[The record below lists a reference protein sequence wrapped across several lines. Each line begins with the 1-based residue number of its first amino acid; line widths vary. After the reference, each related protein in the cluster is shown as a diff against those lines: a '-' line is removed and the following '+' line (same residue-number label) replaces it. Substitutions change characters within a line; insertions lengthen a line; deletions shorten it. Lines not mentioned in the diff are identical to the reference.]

1 MGDLLT
7 VFGRMNEKE
16 DSQMMPRFEE
26 QNIEEMNRL
35 GQDFGNCVHT
45 LIQLAFMDYLLQ
57 ILCYKSHTKKKW
69 EGVSLHVSPKGYQ
82 MLKMKSLACI

>member
-7 VFGRMNEKE
+7 VFGRMNEK
-16 DSQMMPRFEE
+16 DSQMMLRFEE
-26 QNIEEMNRL
+26 QNIGEMNRL

-57 ILCYKSHTKKKW
+57 ILCK
-69 EGVSLHVSPKGYQ
+69 P
-82 MLKMKSLACI
+82 